1 MPRFLLDTN
10 ICIYITKQQPP
21 EVLARFKRL
30 APGDVAMS
38 VVTWGELAFGAEK
51 SRESARARDAL
62 SKLAD
67 LIPVLPMDARVG
79 EQYGKIRAALEYIG
93 RPIGNN
99 DLWIAAHALAEGI
112 VLVTNNEAEFSR
124 VPALRVVN
132 WTSSGVRRGPGG

>member
-10 ICIYITKQQPP
+10 ICIYITKRHPP

-30 APGDVAMS
+30 APGEVAMS

-51 SRESARARDAL
+51 SRESARAREAL
-62 SKLAD
+62 GKLAE
-67 LIPVLPMDARVG
+67 LIPVLPMDPKVG
-79 EQYGKIRAALEYIG
+79 EQYGKLRAALESIG

-99 DLWIAAHALAEGI
+99 DLWIAAHALTEGL

-124 VPALRVVN
+124 VPALRRAN
-132 WTSSGVRRGPGG
+132 WASRSGR